1 MKTHARLWYDQNLL
15 CATKKTG
22 RRGQFAQLTN
32 LEPHG
37 TYPKKH
43 VLFHMLFLRSHCGH
57 RILAM
62 TSLEQI

>member
-1 MKTHARLWYDQNLL
+1 MIKIYCVQQ
-15 CATKKTG
+15 KKTG